1 MNITLRPL
9 HLEDKAVIAKLADNV
24 NIWSSVRDY
33 FPHPYTQRDAE
44 WFIEH
49 SLAMKVQENFAITYN
64 ENFCGIISA
73 NVQTDVYR
81 KSAEMGY
88 WIGEPFWGKGIAT
101 KATDLICDYT
111 FQNLGVE
118 RIFSS
123 VFEYNK
129 ASIRVLEKSG
139 FEKEGVFRKA
149 IFKKGRL
156 WDEHKFAKLRA

>member
-9 HLEDKAVIAKLADNV
+9 HLEDTAVIAKLADNV
-24 NIWSSVRDY
+24 NIWNSVRDY
-33 FPHPYTQRDAE
+33 FPHPYTQKDAE

-49 SLAMKVQENFAITYN
+49 SLAMEVQENFAIIYHD
-64 ENFCGIISA
+64 NFCGIISA

-88 WIGEPFWGKGIAT
+88 WIGEPFWGKGIGT
-101 KATDLICDYT
+101 KATDLICDYA

-129 ASIRVLEKSG
+129 ASMRVLEKSG
-139 FEKEGVFRKA
+139 FEKEGVFKKA
-149 IFKKGRL
+149 ILKKGQL